1 MATLRS
7 LRVYGTLYRLNR
19 LYDSVPFLVPSFCV
33 RRKYVAK
40 PSPPWH
46 SLVPNA
52 RTKLDSCVEILSN
65 FNSTLA
71 SQTYITDDEMAR
83 MYFCC
88 VERVDKALASEE
100 AGGDDAGAG
109 YTSS

>member
-83 MYFCC
+83 ILSVFAAA
-88 VERVDKALASEE
+88 VSPSV
-100 AGGDDAGAG
+100 G
-109 YTSS
+109 SSS